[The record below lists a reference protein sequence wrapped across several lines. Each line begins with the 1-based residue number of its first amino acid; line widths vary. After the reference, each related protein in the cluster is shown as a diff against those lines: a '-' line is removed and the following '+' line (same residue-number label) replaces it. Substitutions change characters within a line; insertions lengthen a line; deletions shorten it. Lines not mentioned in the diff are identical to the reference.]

1 MVSPKSCRLETNPQG
16 LHPFFFGT
24 TTNSGTNKYHFTSNI
39 LCSFILCWSWMLL
52 FSYQFISIKCNY
64 NSCVCFISASKK
76 QPVLIALHAC
86 TKPSSKSFPVFPL
99 CNVVCFCIY
108 FSVVCSVHSC
118 FWRCV
123 CVWFFFPLPSFYI
136 FWRKKKKLWLI
147 MHLTYQTF
155 IRVNAF
161 LCVHFSFQTTFSSF
175 VQ

>member
-1 MVSPKSCRLETNPQG
+1 
-16 LHPFFFGT
+16 
-24 TTNSGTNKYHFTSNI
+24 
-39 LCSFILCWSWMLL
+39 MLL

-76 QPVLIALHAC
+76 QPVLIASHAC

-123 CVWFFFPLPSFYI
+123 CVWFFFFPPPKLLHLLKEKEKALTNHAFDISNSYTCKCFLVCALFFSNNFFI
-136 FWRKKKKLWLI
+136 FCTVMHHTTVYTKRVCDHYRKLLQQNMTWVEI
-147 MHLTYQTF
+147 HFWSHLK
-155 IRVNAF
+155 
-161 LCVHFSFQTTFSSF
+161 H
-175 VQ
+175 